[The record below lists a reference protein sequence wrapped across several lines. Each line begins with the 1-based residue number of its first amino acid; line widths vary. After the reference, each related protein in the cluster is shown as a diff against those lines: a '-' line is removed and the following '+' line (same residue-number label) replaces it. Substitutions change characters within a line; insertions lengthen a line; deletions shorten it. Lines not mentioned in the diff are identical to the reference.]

1 MEYKT
6 PKILLE
12 AVNTAQLE
20 NIPLEE
26 VKKFIEESWPL
37 VENHRL
43 KLTELA
49 MEMLFRK
56 D

>member
-26 VKKFIEESWPL
+26 VKKFIEESWPF
-37 VENHRL
+37 VENYRL

-49 MEMLFRK
+49 TEMLFRK